1 MAKLRQGLA
10 VGVAAILMTMAAA
23 TTASAQVFGT
33 FPWQMQPYCN
43 VVTLTLTSAPA
54 GFTLDGTDDQCGAT
68 NKAGAVGIG
77 SFNASGN
84 VTLNFSIVTA
94 PAGKPVHVSAVVSPA
109 NGNGTWTD
117 SVGNA
122 GTFAFFGA
130 ATGLPARPFPTSGL
144 APAIITTTEL
154 AANAV
159 TGAKVADASLT
170 SADLLDGPR
179 SAFAGGE
186 QALALTPTDVVVRTV
201 SLSAPTSGRVLV
213 SVSGTFEFQDATA
226 TSEAGRC
233 SITTTSAIEDPA
245 IFAGGD
251 GGTIAAAYDAFG
263 AVRAFNVTA
272 GLFTVNLVCDEFAGV
287 VTLRNS
293 NLTALFVP
301 Q

>member
-43 VVTLTLTSAPA
+43 AVTLTLTSAPA

-68 NKAGAVGIG
+68 IRPGR
-77 SFNASGN
+77 SAS
-84 VTLNFSIVTA
+84 
-94 PAGKPVHVSAVVSPA
+94 
-109 NGNGTWTD
+109 
-117 SVGNA
+117 
-122 GTFAFFGA
+122 
-130 ATGLPARPFPTSGL
+130 GLPARPFPTSGL